1 MQTEELNFKS
11 ADEVTTIHALCW
23 KPEGK
28 PKAVVHICH
37 GMVEYIER
45 YERLAEFLCEHGYVV
60 YGADLLGHGQ
70 SVVNKNCYGYFGKN
84 NGNWKLLSDIVI
96 LQGLAKRAYPGLPY
110 YILGHSFG
118 SLLVREFVER
128 FPDSVDGVILLG
140 TMYKTNFEA
149 RLGKLICDFLAAV
162 KKDGYRYRSTFMNDL
177 AIGSYDKHF
186 KDENLRNSWL
196 SRDKQEVK
204 LYNATPECNFI
215 FTVGAYR
222 DMMTGLLEA
231 NNKKNLARLRRDVPI
246 LLMCGDQDPVGN
258 FGKSPKHLYNV
269 YKSMGLDC
277 RLRIYKDSRH
287 ELLNDLEKEKVCRDI
302 VKWLDHYV
310 DKR

>member
-23 KPEGK
+23 KPEEK

-162 KKDGYRYRSTFMNDL
+162 KKM
-177 AIGSYDKHF
+177 
-186 KDENLRNSWL
+186 
-196 SRDKQEVK
+196 
-204 LYNATPECNFI
+204 
-215 FTVGAYR
+215 
-222 DMMTGLLEA
+222 
-231 NNKKNLARLRRDVPI
+231 
-246 LLMCGDQDPVGN
+246 
-258 FGKSPKHLYNV
+258 
-269 YKSMGLDC
+269 
-277 RLRIYKDSRH
+277 
-287 ELLNDLEKEKVCRDI
+287 DI
-302 VKWLDHYV
+302 VTEVHL
-310 DKR
+310 